1 MRVVLIGTPSAR
13 ARLLGRLPDGIDVV
27 GEAVSVDV
35 AREMPATADAWL
47 ITPPSALS
55 DNRDDLEAALA
66 EPLTARELEV
76 IGLVA
81 LGLSNKSVAARLGI
95 SDQTVKFHVAS
106 IYGKLGAT
114 NRTDAARRAL
124 RLGLIAL

>member
-1 MRVVLIGTPSAR
+1 MRVVLIGPPGDR
-13 ARLLGRLPDGIDVV
+13 ARLLAALPDGIDVV
-27 GEAVSVDV
+27 AEATSVRR
-35 AREMPATADAWL
+35 ARGIAGSADAWL
-47 ITPPSALS
+47 LAPAAALP
-55 DNRDDLEAALA
+55 DDQDELEPTLA
-66 EPLTARELEV
+66 EPLTSRELEV
-76 IGLVA
+76 LGLVA
-81 LGLSNKSVAARLGI
+81 LGLANKSVAARLGI